1 MKKFKKINNEVYY
14 TEKKITQIDD
24 KDILFLKSN
33 VHKTKKKEFAY
44 VHILMRKI
52 IFKRC
57 LLLYQIK
64 HT

>member
-33 VHKTKKKEFAY
+33 VHKTKKNTKNMKALRL
-44 VHILMRKI
+44 HRTTSRM
-52 IFKRC
+52 
-57 LLLYQIK
+57 
-64 HT
+64 